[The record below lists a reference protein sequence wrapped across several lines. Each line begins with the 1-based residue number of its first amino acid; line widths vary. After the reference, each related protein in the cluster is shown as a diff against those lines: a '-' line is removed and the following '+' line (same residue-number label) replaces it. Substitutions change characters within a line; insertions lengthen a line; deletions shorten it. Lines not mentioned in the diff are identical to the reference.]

1 MKTFLIS
8 GAIISDES
16 EAWSFEDVTPAQVKS
31 FLSNLDEGE
40 EATFEI
46 NSPGGSVTAGIAICN
61 LIKQARLE
69 GHKIYTHV
77 IGIGASIS
85 SVIACAGDELK
96 IDSNAFMMIHLPYE
110 RYMGNSIEFQKEID
124 ILKQCEQAIISVYKT
139 KFDLSDEQLFKLM
152 EEETWFLG
160 SEKDTYKLNA
170 TVVQTDTEYK
180 IAACIKDI
188 QKEFKNIPNKLQNL
202 IHKDDNMPRP
212 TKDIVKEPVENKVQE
227 IISNTDVDNTEK
239 TVEDKPVET
248 VENKVETVTL
258 EECEKR
264 VSGMQST
271 MARQIDSLKKEHEGI
286 VNDLKVQLEA
296 KIKELDTAKNESI
309 SLKQSLDDTTKELQ
323 TTVSALEE
331 KTKAL
336 ETLNANVNSLAEEL
350 PTMEE
355 GLKKCKTPAEKV
367 AFLKSGKYKRN

>member
-1 MKTFLIS
+1 MKTFFIS
-8 GAIISDES
+8 GAIINDES
-16 EAWSFEDVTPAQVKS
+16 EAWSFEDVTPTQVKS
-31 FLSNLDEGE
+31 FLTNLDEGE
-40 EATFEI
+40 EAIFEI

-77 IGIGASIS
+77 IGIGASIA

-96 IDSNAFMMIHLPYE
+96 IDSNAFMMIHLPYS
-110 RYMGNSIEFQKEID
+110 RYTGNSIEFQKEID
-124 ILKQCEQAIISVYKT
+124 VLKKCEQAIISIYKT
-139 KFDLSDEQLFKLM
+139 KFDLTDEQLFKMM

-170 TVVQTDTEYK
+170 TLIETDTEYK

-202 IHKDDNMPRP
+202 IHKDDNMPKP
-212 TKDIVKEPVENKVQE
+212 TKDIVQEPVKDKVQE
-227 IISNTDVDNTEK
+227 TISDNVVDNTEK

-248 VENKVETVTL
+248 VDNKVEMVTL
-258 EECEKR
+258 DECEKR

-271 MARQIDSLKKEHEGI
+271 MAKQIDSLKKEHEGI

-296 KIKELDTAKNESI
+296 KIKELDTVKNESI

-323 TTVSALEE
+323 TTVSALAE

-336 ETLNANVNSLAEEL
+336 ETLNANVNSLSEEL

-355 GLKKCKTPAEKV
+355 GLKRCKTPAEKV
-367 AFLKSGKYKRN
+367 AFLNGGKYKKN